1 MAAHFSILAWKIPR
15 TEEPG
20 RLQSTR
26 SLRIGHDWATSLSLF
41 TFMLWRNGN
50 PLQCSCL
57 ENPRDRGA
65 WWAAVYGLAQS
76 RTLLKWLSS
85 GINNFNKIN
94 NKNLTDPRNSSNSKN
109 NKTNN
114 PSISRHNLY
123 TLITTQMKDKIFK
136 TVTETK
142 CITYKQIKRKIIVD
156 FFHLWMI
163 IEWICCQIGTVEN
176 IDTTENSFRHW
187 EIGQKPGPVERNKE
201 C

>member
-1 MAAHFSILAWKIPR
+1 MATHFSILAWKIPW

-123 TLITTQMKDKIFK
+123 TLIITQMKDKIFK

-142 CITYKQIKRKIIVD
+142 CIT
-156 FFHLWMI
+156 
-163 IEWICCQIGTVEN
+163 
-176 IDTTENSFRHW
+176 
-187 EIGQKPGPVERNKE
+187 
-201 C
+201 